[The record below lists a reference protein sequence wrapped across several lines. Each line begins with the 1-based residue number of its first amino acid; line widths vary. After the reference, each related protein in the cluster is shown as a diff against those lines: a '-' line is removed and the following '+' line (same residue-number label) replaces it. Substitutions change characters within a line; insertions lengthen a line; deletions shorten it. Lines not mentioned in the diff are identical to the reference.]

1 MDSCR
6 RALFLF
12 TGLDELAPS
21 FGLFVEKD
29 RRLKEEWRRIVE
41 ESARARAA
49 PARVAANEVD
59 DDPLSAALDAAE
71 ATSAKSLQVQQ
82 KRPRLEYEA

>member
-49 PARVAANEVD
+49 PPREAANEVD

-71 ATSAKSLQVQQ
+71 AASAKSQQQ